1 MTKILLIS
9 SFIYLIFK
17 FFSNK
22 NSNQDSDSDLD
33 IIDAEFEEIE

>member
-9 SFIYLIFK
+9 VFIYLIFK
-17 FFSNK
+17 FFNNK
-22 NSNQDSDSDLD
+22 NSNNDTDSD

>member
-22 NSNQDSDSDLD
+22 NLNQDSDSD